1 MMVVVVVVVV
11 VLETRRPAPPASSSD
26 AAGDDEAGRR
36 IFDTGDFDVE
46 RAQREV
52 RLARRRGHQE
62 ATHYIM
68 HGCMSRS
75 VRSFVRG
82 GERERGMNIYCMRR
96 GGVCVVCACVWR
108 MNLSR
113 DTDREDDGERK

>member
-1 MMVVVVVVVV
+1 MVVVVVVVV
-11 VLETRRPAPPASSSD
+11 VLETRRPAPPASSSSSD

-68 HGCMSRS
+68 HGCMLRS
-75 VRSFVRG
+75 NRSFVRG

-96 GGVCVVCACVWR
+96 GSVRGVRVCVENEFVKGHR
-108 MNLSR
+108 QGR
-113 DTDREDDGERK
+113 

>member
-1 MMVVVVVVVV
+1 MMVVVVVVV
-11 VLETRRPAPPASSSD
+11 VLETRRPAPASSSD

-68 HGCMSRS
+68 RGCMLRS

-96 GGVCVVCACVWR
+96 GSVRGVRVCVENEFVKGHR
-108 MNLSR
+108 QGR
-113 DTDREDDGERK
+113 